1 MSQEADRLWE
11 RVAKKAESPRVPTP
25 QEAHELFVDAG
36 TEPFSAAQVA
46 SIAAHV
52 LSLEQETPRS
62 PMPPS
67 GYVSEEEQRYIRD
80 GVFQL
85 NRNQG
90 DADTE
95 DDALMDRLRS
105 EALMDDNHLPE
116 DE

>member
-1 MSQEADRLWE
+1 
-11 RVAKKAESPRVPTP
+11 
-25 QEAHELFVDAG
+25 
-36 TEPFSAAQVA
+36 
-46 SIAAHV
+46 
-52 LSLEQETPRS
+52 
-62 PMPPS
+62 MPPS